1 MFCVCIGDICSPV
14 YIRVTCVLL
23 YLLLYLAMA
32 QGGLDS
38 APTVDRTSKPLYLK
52 NNDLRGTSRKQFTD
66 FDLIDPIKRVIGDD
80 LLCVQLDRN
89 LWRIYLKNTESRLT
103 LLTRGIDINN
113 VSFPFYDT
121 NPYTS
126 GATSAS
132 QKTLKIRICGLP
144 LSVADSSVYE
154 LLDKLKV
161 KLTSK
166 ILYEKIRHPDTK
178 RMTSILNGT
187 RFMYVEPLPEG
198 KYLPRI
204 NHCGGIQCKL
214 FHYGQPKRESNLLC
228 HCWKTDHTRSRCSSE
243 TCCKVCKLPGHSPGD
258 ESCPHFQIQKNL
270 TPFCG
275 ADDVLSNFYPC
286 ELDIFGIKHKSAEH
300 AFQYIKA
307 VRCGDL
313 DSANSI
319 KDADDALSAL
329 QLGKKVKS
337 NDQWESTKVTVM
349 EEILENKC
357 VQVPVFRDKL
367 CTSKQSTT
375 FVEATYN
382 NEWGSGLNRDG
393 TCNTKPDHWPGKNK
407 LGVLMKKIA
416 KKIRKR
422 KLSDSVKTD
431 RKQKQ
436 NKEQTGQRS
445 IVHMLQQLRAMS
457 DSDVSGCNPDSD
469 SSGDER

>member
-1 MFCVCIGDICSPV
+1 MMFF
-14 YIRVTCVLL
+14 
-23 YLLLYLAMA
+23 
-32 QGGLDS
+32 
-38 APTVDRTSKPLYLK
+38 PTS
-52 NNDLRGTSRKQFTD
+52 
-66 FDLIDPIKRVIGDD
+66 
-80 LLCVQLDRN
+80 
-89 LWRIYLKNTESRLT
+89 
-103 LLTRGIDINN
+103 
-113 VSFPFYDT
+113 
-121 NPYTS
+121 
-126 GATSAS
+126 
-132 QKTLKIRICGLP
+132 
-144 LSVADSSVYE
+144 
-154 LLDKLKV
+154 
-161 KLTSK
+161 
-166 ILYEKIRHPDTK
+166 
-178 RMTSILNGT
+178 
-187 RFMYVEPLPEG
+187 
-198 KYLPRI
+198 
-204 NHCGGIQCKL
+204 
-214 FHYGQPKRESNLLC
+214 
-228 HCWKTDHTRSRCSSE
+228 
-243 TCCKVCKLPGHSPGD
+243 
-258 ESCPHFQIQKNL
+258 
-270 TPFCG
+270 
-275 ADDVLSNFYPC
+275 
-286 ELDIFGIKHKSAEH
+286 DIFGIKHKSAEH

-307 VRCGDL
+307 VRCGDI

-357 VQVPVFRDKL
+357 VQVTVFRDKL

-431 RKQKQ
+431 RKQKR
-436 NKEQTGQRS
+436 NKEETGQRS
-445 IVHMLQQLRAMS
+445 IVHMLQQLKAMS